1 MDQSNIDLIISVRQR
16 QSLDRFLRSH
26 IRAFRRRQEDWNIQ
40 NWSAEHQVVPPTN
53 IAPLPTVV
61 MATYISDPFEGNI
74 NPGESN
80 GQKLFTLATAERSKD
95 SKIVISQENV
105 ASVMNLLRQDSNS
118 FGWSILTGCISDPAG
133 KMFSILENSH
143 LLTLDLV
150 KKQATRT
157 FSDLNFD
164 LNLDVPDPMVTSDI
178 NPASGDATDLMMF
191 YRRSRS
197 RMIAK
202 RLQNSLTATSW
213 TTLFSK
219 RKHFTWKATN
229 GSVSY
234 DGPTMLFIIV
244 SGINPSTRVG
254 VSDLK
259 ANLRKSNLVSFQF
272 NVTDM
277 TDKMMADYQLILE
290 KNGRHD
296 DMVLDLYTALLTGKN
311 DIFSSF
317 IQRRKDDWETG
328 ADESHEALVEVA
340 NTKFNNMVTQGN
352 WRQVEAKDS
361 KIVALLTKVNDLEE
375 QLKSS
380 TSASTFASS
389 KSSGTSKS
397 SKNPYF
403 TLDDWRMKKDGDSK
417 VMDGKTWY
425 WCPKH
430 VQEGVYDGLY
440 VTHKPEDHDAWQD
453 RKRNWSKN
461 KSSSGQSSSRTA
473 SGNNPSSTDKLTLSN
488 NLKAAMVT
496 NFQCTSEQAE
506 RLWSEVVQDSL
517 K

>member
-1 MDQSNIDLIISVRQR
+1 MNQGNIDNIISVRQR
-16 QSLDRFLRSH
+16 QSLDRLLRSH
-26 IRAFRRRQEDWNIQ
+26 IRAFRRRQDDWNIQ
-40 NWSAEHQVVPPTN
+40 GWAAEEQVLPSRNVP
-53 IAPLPTVV
+53 IFPTVA
-61 MATYISDPFEGNI
+61 MTTFISDPFEGDI
-74 NPGESN
+74 NPGETN

-95 SKIVISQENV
+95 SKIVISQEN
-105 ASVMNLLRQDSNS
+105 AATVMNLLRQDSNS
-118 FGWSILTGCISDPAG
+118 FGWSILTGCISNSAG
-133 KMFSILENSH
+133 TMLSILENSH

-150 KKQATRT
+150 KKQAART
-157 FSDLNFD
+157 FFD
-164 LNLDVPDPMVTSDI
+164 LSFDINLDLPDPLVSSPFD
-178 NPASGDATDLMMF
+178 PASGDADHLSMF

-219 RKHFTWKATN
+219 RKHFTWTAAN
-229 GSVSY
+229 GTVSY

-259 ANLRKSNLVSFQF
+259 TNLRQAKLASFQYH
-272 NVTDM
+272 VIDM

-296 DMVLDLYTALLTGKN
+296 DMVLDLYTALLSGKN
-311 DIFSSF
+311 EIFSSF

-328 ADESHEALVEVA
+328 TDESHEALVKVA
-340 NTKFNNMVTQGN
+340 NTKYNNMVTQGS
-352 WRQVEAKDS
+352 WKQVEAKDS
-361 KIVALLTKVNDLEE
+361 AIVALLTKVNHLEK

-380 TSASTFASS
+380 ASASSS
-389 KSSGTSKS
+389 SSAAGKS

-403 TLDDWRMKKDGDSK
+403 TLDPWRMNKDGDTK
-417 VMDGKTWY
+417 VVDGKTWY
-425 WCPKH
+425 WCPRH
-430 VQEGVYDGLY
+430 VLEGVYDGLY
-440 VTHKPEDHDAWQD
+440 VTHPPGDHDAWAD
-453 RKRNWSKN
+453 RKRNWRKN
-461 KSSSGQSSSRTA
+461 KSSSGQSSSGNA
-473 SGNNPSSTDKLTLSN
+473 SGANPSSTDRLTLSN

-506 RLWSEVVQDSL
+506 RLWSEVVQDSV